1 MNLIAPVTDANAPE
15 ASKANLAA
23 VTKAWGFAPN
33 LIRTFANSPAVLEGA
48 WALLTA
54 YSKTGFSP
62 AEQQLLALAVSVENE
77 CSYCS
82 AAHTLMGKGAGLD
95 AATLDAARAGR
106 PVPDAKQEALRRFA
120 VAVVA
125 HRGAVPE
132 AELAAF
138 FAAGYSKEAAL
149 EVVLGVATKTLMN
162 YTDRLVHT
170 PLDEAFKSLAW
181 QPALKKAA

>member
-1 MNLIAPVTDANAPE
+1 MNLIAPVSDANAPE

-23 VTKAWGFAPN
+23 VTRAWGFAPN

-48 WALLTA
+48 WGLLTA
-54 YSKTGFSP
+54 YGKTGFSP

-95 AATLDAARAGR
+95 AATLDAARAGQ
-106 PVPDAKQEALRRFA
+106 PVPDAKREALRRFA
-120 VAVVA
+120 VAVVS

-132 AELAAF
+132 AELNAF

-170 PLDEAFKSLAW
+170 PLDDAFKAVAW
-181 QPALKKAA
+181 QPSMKKAA